1 MIGVIKM
8 TQLINPNSNVP
19 MYKQVLN
26 VISNQ
31 IQSGELKAEDR
42 LPSEID
48 LMKKFGVSRITIR
61 AAIAEL
67 VEEGVLV
74 RSQGKGTFVASPKTL
89 YKANDGYGFTYSC
102 RLAGKTPATKLISKE
117 IIYPSSQDIEFF
129 GIQETDKII
138 CTKRLRFVDDEPTM
152 IETNHYPAASF
163 SFLMGENLEGSLF
176 ELLEKKYNIH
186 VYESLRTLEVYFP
199 TKEEASLLGIKNNT
213 PLLLFK
219 DMQKDS
225 NDKPLFISRQIY
237 CTERLKFYL

>member
-1 MIGVIKM
+1 M

-26 VISNQ
+26 IISNQ
-31 IQSGELKAEDR
+31 IHSGELKAEDR

-48 LMKKFGVSRITIR
+48 LMKKFNVSRITIR
-61 AAIAEL
+61 AAISEL
-67 VEEGVLV
+67 VEEGLLV

-117 IIYPSSQDIEFF
+117 IIYPNSQDMEFF
-129 GIQETDKII
+129 GIHETDKII
-138 CTKRLRFVDDEPTM
+138 CTKRLRFVDGEPTM
-152 IETNHYPAASF
+152 IETNHYPASF
-163 SFLMGENLEGSLF
+163 SFLLEENLEGSLF
-176 ELLEKKYNIH
+176 ELLGEKYNIH
-186 VYESLRTLEVYFP
+186 VHESIRTLEVYYP
-199 TKEEASLLGIKNNT
+199 TKEETALLGIKHNI

-219 DMQKDS
+219 DIQKDS
-225 NDKPLFISRQIY
+225 NEKPLFTSKQVY